1 MGIFNRK
8 REVGSN
14 FDEKKADEIFDLMDK
29 TSDKKFSKNIKKEID
44 LSKEISNLLKEAK
57 SGDDDTAIELYK
69 KVIAIAP
76 DNDKAYVELSRI
88 YQKNNNPEDEIK
100 ILKLGIRNLT
110 GNKKEEL
117 MNRLNEINH

>member
-76 DNDKAYVELSRI
+76 DNDKAYVELSGI
-88 YQKNNNPEDEIK
+88 YQKNNNPEDEKK

-117 MNRLNEINH
+117 MNRLKEINH

>member
-76 DNDKAYVELSRI
+76 DNDNAYVELSRI